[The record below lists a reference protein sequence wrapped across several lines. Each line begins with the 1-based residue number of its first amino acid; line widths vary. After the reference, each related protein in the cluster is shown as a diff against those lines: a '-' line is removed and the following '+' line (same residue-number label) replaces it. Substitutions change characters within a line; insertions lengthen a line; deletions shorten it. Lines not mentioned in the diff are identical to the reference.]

1 MPTNVINI
9 PPAVDATVYP
19 SGGTF
24 AFVVGSNCT
33 VCFGTATPPGSF
45 PALENQ
51 TFQWMAG
58 SSFRYPVPSTVGAE
72 LPYNTSAPGTPCLA
86 IGPQDIGRIIHVGS
100 GMGAPTEKVKSKPAG
115 KAKGKPKPK
124 TKAKPKAKPK
134 TKTKAKSKS
143 QAKSKPK
150 TKSKPKPKAKP
161 KKRAKSRR

>member
-1 MPTNVINI
+1 MPTNIINI
-9 PPAVDATVYP
+9 PPAADATIYP

-45 PALENQ
+45 PTLENQ
-51 TFQWMAG
+51 TFQWTAG
-58 SSFRYPVPSTVGAE
+58 SSFRYPVPSTVGAD

-86 IGPQDIGRIIHVGS
+86 MGPQDIGRIIHVGS
-100 GMGAPTEKVKSKPAG
+100 GMGAPTQKGKSKPAG
-115 KAKGKPKPK
+115 KAKGKPK
-124 TKAKPKAKPK
+124 TKAKPKAAPK

-143 QAKSKPK
+143 KSKAKSKPK
-150 TKSKPKPKAKP
+150 VKAKP